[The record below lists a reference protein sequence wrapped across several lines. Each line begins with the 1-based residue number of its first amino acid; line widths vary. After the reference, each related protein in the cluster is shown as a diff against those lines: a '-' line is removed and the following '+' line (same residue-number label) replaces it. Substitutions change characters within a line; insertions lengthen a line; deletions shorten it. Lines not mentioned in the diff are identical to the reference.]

1 MAVIGFPVLSPNASE
16 DTLIKKA
23 TFTANELDFHYDFQE
38 EIEENGQK
46 YSRGFVSY
54 MVLDET
60 HETKTVHETD
70 AETVKDL
77 YTQKYDLSKLG
88 TLADIPLEKTITI
101 GGKDFKIQLEDIKY
115 EPVPILHRTA
125 DVSTTVKLTKDEIK
139 DSIVY
144 RYTDEDTGRNVNV
157 ILTKKSVSET
167 DETKENSISFPVTFH
182 RYGSEEFVINN
193 KRIPLSQGESP
204 LDKKY
209 YGDVKAE
216 SDYAST
222 DGEITALVW
231 DGDSYIS
238 GGEVCRNAVATLTER
253 QMVYEVTYSDTVEL
267 PDADGFWAILCYGG
281 DCEEYTGKVTYEVE
295 ATAEY
300 YPVKTSPVIPPLFIG
315 IGIAI
320 LAIAVA
326 VILAII
332 AKKKKQSETYI

>member
-1 MAVIGFPVLSPNASE
+1 M
-16 DTLIKKA
+16 
-23 TFTANELDFHYDFQE
+23 
-38 EIEENGQK
+38 
-46 YSRGFVSY
+46 
-54 MVLDET
+54 
-60 HETKTVHETD
+60 
-70 AETVKDL
+70 
-77 YTQKYDLSKLG
+77 
-88 TLADIPLEKTITI
+88 
-101 GGKDFKIQLEDIKY
+101 
-115 EPVPILHRTA
+115 
-125 DVSTTVKLTKDEIK
+125 
-139 DSIVY
+139 
-144 RYTDEDTGRNVNV
+144 
-157 ILTKKSVSET
+157 
-167 DETKENSISFPVTFH
+167 TFH

-315 IGIAI
+315 IGVAI
-320 LAIAVA
+320 LALTIAI
-326 VILAII
+326 ILVII
-332 AKKKKQSETYI
+332 AKKKKSETYV